1 MPKVKY
7 KRILLKL
14 SGESFSGEKE
24 FGMVPNV
31 FEKISEEILKIKE
44 LGVEIGIVLGGGNIF
59 RGSDQRFNQIERATA
74 DYMGMLS
81 TVINAIALQ
90 DYLEKTGMYT
100 RVMSAIN
107 IEAIAEPFIKRRAT
121 RHLEKGRIVIFA
133 AGTGS
138 PYFTTDTAAVLR
150 GVQVDVDVILK
161 GTRVDGI
168 YDSDPEKNSN
178 AKKYEEITYLQLIKD
193 GLKVMDNTA
202 VTLCM
207 NHKIPIIIFNM
218 LVENNL
224 KKVILGEKVGTI
236 VEKCN
241 DRRCI

>member
-14 SGESFSGEKE
+14 SGESFAGEKD
-24 FGMVPNV
+24 FGLLPVI
-31 FEKISEEILKIKE
+31 FEKISNEIEKVKE
-44 LGVEIGIVLGGGNIF
+44 LGVEVGIVLGGGNIF
-59 RGSDQRFNQIERATA
+59 RGSDERFSHIERATA

-81 TVINAIALQ
+81 TVINAMALQ
-90 DYLEKTGMYT
+90 DYLEKKGMYT
-100 RVMSAIN
+100 RVMSAIHM
-107 IEAIAEPFIKRRAT
+107 EAIAEPFIKRRAT

-150 GVQVDVDVILK
+150 GIQVDADVILK

-168 YDSDPEKNSN
+168 YTKDPEKDSD
-178 AKKYEEITYLQLIKD
+178 AKKFEEITYLQLIKD
-193 GLKVMDNTA
+193 GLKIMDNTA

-207 NHKIPIIIFNM
+207 NHNIPIIIFNM

-224 KKVILGEKVGTI
+224 KNVILGEKIGTI
-236 VEKCN
+236 VESK
-241 DRRCI
+241 

>member
-1 MPKVKY
+1 MPKAKY

-31 FEKISEEILKIKE
+31 FENISEEILKIKE

-236 VEKCN
+236 VEK
-241 DRRCI
+241 